1 MSLTQ
6 IIFLQFRDFLNEKLI
21 VFDFN
26 QVRSLLS
33 TIIVILEV
41 LAASPADL
49 WRLESR
55 KPFFFFAAVG
65 HVGRWPLIAGE
76 EAIAA
81 TGNCDDQFPV
91 KEKGTKEK
99 QIAARR

>member
-49 WRLESR
+49 
-55 KPFFFFAAVG
+55 
-65 HVGRWPLIAGE
+65 
-76 EAIAA
+76 
-81 TGNCDDQFPV
+81 
-91 KEKGTKEK
+91 
-99 QIAARR
+99 